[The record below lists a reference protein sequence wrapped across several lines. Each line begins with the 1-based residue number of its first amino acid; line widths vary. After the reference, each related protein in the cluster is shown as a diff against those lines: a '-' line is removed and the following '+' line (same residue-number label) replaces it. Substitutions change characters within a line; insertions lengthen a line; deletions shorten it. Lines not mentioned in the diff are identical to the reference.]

1 MISFDEGNSFNKN
14 NNNQDLMESEYEM
27 ENSIISEEYDE
38 DNKIML
44 SQMMYEGSKQK
55 IKKNEMLNKLS
66 TNQKVLLQ
74 DSSSSDYYTFF
85 KVLMVYLDITE
96 NLYQLF
102 ENTKNKTLLYLLTL
116 IVNRI
121 EAWNKSI
128 INCLKKSKAY
138 FIDGKKK

>member
-138 FIDGKKK
+138 FIDGKKN